1 MLLGIVRGGARCWG
15 LLVLRLGVGGL
26 GPACRVSPFP
36 AVRLSRRIV
45 SPGDGLHHNRCISAS
60 SSDPLV
66 SSPPSPA
73 AAFADVMHW
82 GEKLS
87 FAHSF

>member
-1 MLLGIVRGGARCWG
+1 MLGIVGAKD
-15 LLVLRLGVGGL
+15 GVGGL
-26 GPACRVSPFP
+26 GPACRVSPFT
-36 AVRLSRRIV
+36 AVRLSRRV
-45 SPGDGLHHNRCISAS
+45 GSPWDGLHHNRCISAS
-60 SSDPLV
+60 SSDLLV

-87 FAHSF
+87 FAHSS